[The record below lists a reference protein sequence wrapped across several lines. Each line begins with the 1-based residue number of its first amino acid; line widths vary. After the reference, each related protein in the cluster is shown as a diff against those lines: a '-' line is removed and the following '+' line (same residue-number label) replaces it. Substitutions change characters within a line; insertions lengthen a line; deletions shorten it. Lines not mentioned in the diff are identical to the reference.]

1 MSYYRGIIFN
11 RFNNYFFSKI
21 LDKQQETLFYQIEN
35 DQNDIPL
42 QTIAELFTLIETNKQ
57 LLNIET
63 YSLSQTT
70 LEQVFLLFAREQK
83 SLEA

>member
-1 MSYYRGIIFN
+1 MSYFRGIIFN

>member
-1 MSYYRGIIFN
+1 VSYYRGIIFN

>member
-1 MSYYRGIIFN
+1 M
-11 RFNNYFFSKI
+11 
-21 LDKQQETLFYQIEN
+21 
-35 DQNDIPL
+35 PL
-42 QTIAELFTLIETNKQ
+42 QTIAELFTLIETNKL